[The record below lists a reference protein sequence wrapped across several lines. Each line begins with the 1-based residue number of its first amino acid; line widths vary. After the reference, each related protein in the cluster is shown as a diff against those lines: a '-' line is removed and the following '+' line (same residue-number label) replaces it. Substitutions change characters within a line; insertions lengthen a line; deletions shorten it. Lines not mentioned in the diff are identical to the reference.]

1 MRKPYIL
8 MILDGFGYSPKRED
22 NAIAQA
28 KTPNIDKF
36 LKNYPHSLL
45 KASGLDV
52 GLPKGIMGNSEVGH
66 TNIGAGRIV
75 YQDLTRIEQS
85 IEDGSFVKN
94 RELNKAFEIAT
105 KKGSKVHLM
114 GLLSD
119 GGVHSHIRHLEEII
133 KIAQKRKFKHL
144 VVHPIFDGRDTA
156 PQIGEKYLKK
166 LLLMFKKYKTGT
178 LGSLAG
184 RYFTMDRDTRWD
196 RILKGYN
203 AMVMGKPLMEADP
216 INYIKEQHKKGNGDE
231 FIEPV
236 CCDPKN
242 NIQDNDA
249 VIFFN
254 FRSDR
259 ARQITRALTEKKFNG
274 FKYKKRPKL
283 SYYVCMTEYDE
294 TFKLPVAFPS
304 PELKNTLGE
313 VVSKHGLRQ
322 LRIAETEKYAH
333 VTFFF
338 NGGSEVKFKK
348 EDRILIKSPRDVETY
363 DQKPEM
369 SARGI
374 TERLLKELDK
384 DKYDLIIM
392 NFANC
397 DMVGHTGKF
406 KETVK
411 AVEVV
416 DECVGKIVSKVLSK
430 DGVVALTADHGN
442 AELMR
447 DKYGKPIT
455 AHTTNPVPFLV
466 ISDEIKKDKKKIKD
480 GRLSD
485 IMPTLLNLMNITP
498 PAEITGQDLLK

>member
-1 MRKPYIL
+1 
-8 MILDGFGYSPKRED
+8 MILDGFGYSPIKKN

-28 KTPNIDKF
+28 KTPNIDQ
-36 LKNYPHSLL
+36 LMKNYPHGLL

-66 TNIGAGRIV
+66 TNIGAGRVV

-85 IEDGSFVKN
+85 IKDGSFLKN
-94 RELNKAFEIAT
+94 AEINKAFDLAS
-105 KKGSKVHLM
+105 KKGGKVHLM

-119 GGVHSHIRHLEEII
+119 GGVHSHIKHVEEII
-133 KIAQKRKFKHL
+133 KIARKRKFKNL
-144 VVHPIFDGRDTA
+144 VLHPIFDGRDTA
-156 PQIGEKYLKK
+156 PQIGETFLKK
-166 LLLMFKKYKTGT
+166 LLSMFKKYGTGE

-184 RYFTMDRDTRWD
+184 RYYTMDRDTRWD
-196 RILKGYN
+196 RIKKGYD
-203 AMVMGKPLMEADP
+203 AMVTGSPLMESDP
-216 INYIKEQHKKGNGDE
+216 IQYIKEQHKKGMGDE
-231 FIEPV
+231 FIKPV
-236 CCDPKN
+236 CCDLN
-242 NIQDNDA
+242 NTIQDNDT

-259 ARQITRALTEKKFNG
+259 ARQITRALTEKKFKG
-274 FKYKKRPKL
+274 FKLTKKPKL
-283 SYYVCMTEYDE
+283 AYFVCMTEYDK
-294 TFKLPVAFPS
+294 TFKLPVAFPA

-313 VVSKHGLRQ
+313 LVSREGLRQ

-338 NGGSEVKFKK
+338 NGGSEVKFKN
-348 EDRILIKSPRDVETY
+348 EDRILIESPRDVETY

-374 TERLLKELDK
+374 TARLLTELDK

-406 KETVK
+406 NETVN
-411 AVEVV
+411 AIEVV
-416 DECVGKIVSKVLSK
+416 DECVGKIVTKALGK
-430 DGVVALTADHGN
+430 KGVVLLTADHGN

-447 DKYGKPIT
+447 DKDGKPIT
-455 AHTTNPVPFLV
+455 SHTTNPVPLLI
-466 ISDEIKKDKKKIKD
+466 ISEELKNSKKKVQNGQLAD
-480 GRLSD
+480 V
-485 IMPTLLNLMNITP
+485 MPTLLHLMKIKVP
-498 PAEITGQDLLK
+498 KEITGKDLLK